1 MTCFAVV
8 VCGRNDQAEAECRR
22 FLIACIG
29 QMPKETEMTTK
40 TAKTKPAA
48 KTTPTRMDASK
59 EVCQVVMA
67 DVRLLRSRL
76 PAEHQA
82 EHQAKFD
89 LLETFL
95 TAAASRLPTQK
106 AIDRDKQR
114 KKNYH
119 ETKRKPRG
127 KAKAAAAPAGELLPD
142 LKLDVDQPSG
152 TETFRHEHGGGTMTP
167 VERELVPAS
176 TEGSHGL

>member
-22 FLIACIG
+22 FLVACIG
-29 QMPKETEMTTK
+29 QMPKESEMTTK
-40 TAKTKPAA
+40 TKTKTEKPA
-48 KTTPTRMDASK
+48 KMDASK
-59 EVCQVVMA
+59 ETCQVVMT

-76 PAEHQA
+76 SAEHQA

-95 TAAASRLPTQK
+95 AAAASRLPTQK

-127 KAKAAAAPAGELLPD
+127 KAKAAAPAEELLPD
-142 LKLDVDQPSG
+142 LKLDVDTTT
-152 TETFRHEHGGGTMTP
+152 TETFRHEHGGGIMTP